1 MNTMGYLLRLTTFG
15 ESHGPV
21 VGGVLDGFPAGFRP
35 DLAQVRLWNARR
47 RPGSTPLGTE
57 RQESDEPEFLSGLSQ
72 GLTTGAPIA
81 FVIRNRDQRSQDYD
95 TLNQVFR
102 PSHADYTYWA
112 KYGQP
117 PAPGGGRASA
127 RETAVRVTAGALAL
141 QWLQAR
147 GVTLAAWTENI
158 GGVHYPCPP
167 EPPPEDMIYASP
179 TRCPDPDISAR
190 MASLVEQVRERG
202 DSIGGT
208 VRCMVTGLP
217 PGLGEPLYGKITAL
231 IGQAL
236 FSLNAVRGVDFGVG
250 FDGLSRTGSELN
262 DAFIR
267 EGDTIRTLTNHS
279 GGVQGGITN
288 GMPLV
293 FRVLF
298 KPAAT
303 IAQSQQTVNLKG
315 EPTHVEGRGRH
326 DPCVVPRAVPVV
338 VALTALV
345 LMDAWLLHSARYKV
359 DEKFREHFENKKL

>member
-1 MNTMGYLLRLTTFG
+1 MNTLGTLLRLTTFG

-35 DLAQVRLWNARR
+35 DLEQVRIWNARR
-47 RPGSTPLGTE
+47 RPGSTPLGTQ
-57 RQESDEPEFLSGLSQ
+57 RQESDEPEFLSGLSR
-72 GLTTGAPIA
+72 GVTTGAPIA
-81 FVIRNRDQRSQDYD
+81 FVIRNSDQRPEDYD
-95 TLNQVFR
+95 ALNQVFR
-102 PSHADYTYWA
+102 PSHADFTYWA

-127 RETAVRVTAGALAL
+127 RETAVRVTAGALAM

-147 GVTLAAWTENI
+147 SVTVAAWTESV
-158 GGVHYPCPP
+158 GTECYPCPS
-167 EPPPEDMIYASP
+167 EPPADEVIYASP
-179 TRCPDPDISAR
+179 TRCPDPEVSAR
-190 MASLVEQVRERG
+190 MAALIERVREKG

-208 VRCMVTGLP
+208 VRCIATGLP

-231 IGQAL
+231 LGQAL

-262 DAFIR
+262 DAFIS
-267 EGDTIRTLTNHS
+267 EGGTIRTLTNHS
-279 GGVQGGITN
+279 GGLQGGITN

-298 KPAAT
+298 KPPAT
-303 IAQSQQTVNLKG
+303 IAQTQQTVTLKG
-315 EPTHVEGRGRH
+315 EPAQIEGKGRH

-338 VALTALV
+338 AALTALV
-345 LMDAWLLHSARYKV
+345 LMDAWLMHSARYKV
-359 DEKFREHFENKKL
+359 DDKYKVYPEK